1 MTFLSRPFRAAR
13 LLSLVREIDLGAIKN
28 EAERRFSL
36 ELTGDA
42 DLTAEL
48 ADLLSAT
55 PGRSGIHPYLTVN
68 PTVTSQMVGT
78 AVDLRLNVQRGYAP
92 SPTLQPQV
100 PTLNVCVLEA
110 AATPRQVGAEL
121 PHPGETGRVVLAEL
135 NAETVKN
142 VLIPQIL
149 RTLSPTLHLAVGK
162 QLPAFRPAVI
172 RGLIEEA
179 SRANALYA
187 ASTGVAEIVPVLNI
201 PLNVADTVVLT
212 KNQLVMA
219 YKVAL
224 AAGKTG
230 RPQELIGEIIGVLG
244 GGLLFRQVARGLI
257 GLIPVWGIVPK
268 VAVAYAGTQVVGT
281 ATSLW
286 ATEGRTVSAV
296 EVRELYAGALIRG
309 RQVAERLLP
318 GRRKQGEAKV
328 LEDNSQED
336 NSQKTEIAGEL
347 GPPSPTQPE
356 EPKEQP

>member
-1 MTFLSRPFRAAR
+1 MNPLSRPFRAAR

-42 DLTAEL
+42 GLTTEL
-48 ADLLSAT
+48 AELLSAT
-55 PGRSGIHPYLTVN
+55 PGRSGVHPYLAVN
-68 PTVTSQMVGT
+68 SAATPQAGT
-78 AVDLRLNVQRGYAP
+78 AADLRLNVQRGYAP
-92 SPTLQPQV
+92 PPTLQSRV
-100 PTLNVCVLEA
+100 PTLSVCVLENA
-110 AATPRQVGAEL
+110 ETPRQVGAEL
-121 PHPGETGRVVLAEL
+121 PHPGETGRVVLDGLSAQ
-135 NAETVKN
+135 TVQS
-142 VLIPQIL
+142 VLVPALL
-149 RTLSPTLHLAVGK
+149 RALSPTLHLALGR

-172 RGLIEEA
+172 RGLVEEA

-201 PLNVADTVVLT
+201 PLNVADTVVLS

-244 GGLLFRQVARGLI
+244 GGLLFRQVARGLV

-286 ATEGRTVSAV
+286 ATEGKTASTV
-296 EVRELYAGALIRG
+296 EIRELYAGALARG
-309 RQVAERLLP
+309 RGVAERLLP
-318 GRRKQGEAKV
+318 GRRKQSEAKV
-328 LEDNSQED
+328 LEDTDAGN
-336 NSQKTEIAGEL
+336 EILGEL
-347 GPPSPTQPE
+347 GPPDPSQPE
-356 EPKEQP
+356 

>member
-1 MTFLSRPFRAAR
+1 MNPLSRPFRAAR
-13 LLSLVREIDLGAIKN
+13 LLSLVREIDLGAIKD

-42 DLTAEL
+42 DLTTKL

-55 PGRSGIHPYLTVN
+55 PGRSGIHPYLTVT
-68 PTVTSQMVGT
+68 PQPAGA
-78 AVDLRLNVQRGYAP
+78 AVDLRLYIQRGYESP
-92 SPTLQPQV
+92 SELQTRV
-100 PTLNVCVLEA
+100 PTLSVCVVEDKE
-110 AATPRQVGAEL
+110 TTKQVGAEL
-121 PHPGETGRVVLAEL
+121 PHPGETGRVILDGLSAQ
-135 NAETVKN
+135 TVQN
-142 VLIPQIL
+142 MLIPKIL
-149 RTLSPTLHLAVGK
+149 RTLSPTLHLAVGR

-172 RGLIEEA
+172 RGLVEEA

-187 ASTGVAEIVPVLNI
+187 ASTGVAEIVPVLNL
-201 PLNVADTVVLT
+201 PLNVADTVVLS

-230 RPQELIGEIIGVLG
+230 RPQELIGEIVGVLG
-244 GGLLFRQVARGLI
+244 GGLLFRQVARGLVS
-257 GLIPVWGIVPK
+257 LIPVWGIVPK

-286 ATEGRTVSAV
+286 ATEGRTASAV
-296 EVRELYAGALIRG
+296 EVRELYAGALTKG

-328 LEDNSQED
+328 LEDTSVD
-336 NSQKTEIAGEL
+336 NKILGEL
-347 GPPSPTQPE
+347 GPPDSSQPD
-356 EPKEQP
+356 

>member
-42 DLTAEL
+42 DLTADL
-48 ADLLSAT
+48 ADLFSAT
-55 PGRSGIHPYLTVN
+55 PGRSGVHPYLTVN
-68 PTVTSQMVGT
+68 PTVTPQAG
-78 AVDLRLNVQRGYAP
+78 AAADLRLHVQRGYAP
-92 SPTLQPQV
+92 PLAVHSRV
-100 PTLNVCVLEA
+100 PTLSVCVLEA
-110 AATPRQVGAEL
+110 AETPRQVGAEL
-121 PHPGETGRVVLAEL
+121 PHPGEAGRVVIAEL

-142 VLIPQIL
+142 VLVPQVL
-149 RTLSPTLHLAVGK
+149 RALSPTLHLAVGR
-162 QLPAFRPAVI
+162 QLPVFRPAVI
-172 RGLIEEA
+172 RGLVEEA

-187 ASTGVAEIVPVLNI
+187 AGTGVAEIVPVLNI
-201 PLNVADTVVLT
+201 PLNVADTVVLS

-224 AAGKTG
+224 AAGKSG
-230 RPQELIGEIIGVLG
+230 QPQELIGEIIGVLG
-244 GGLLFRQVARGLI
+244 GGLLFRQVARGLV

-296 EVRELYAGALIRG
+296 EVRELYAGALTRG
-309 RQVAERLLP
+309 RQVAERLFP

-328 LEDNSQED
+328 LEDNGQED

-356 EPKEQP
+356 EPEEQP

>member
-1 MTFLSRPFRAAR
+1 MNPLSRPFRAAR
-13 LLSLVREIDLGAIKN
+13 LLSLVREIDLGAIKD

-42 DLTAEL
+42 GLTTKLAE
-48 ADLLSAT
+48 LLSAT
-55 PGRSGIHPYLTVN
+55 PGRSGIHPYLTV
-68 PTVTSQMVGT
+68 TLQLAGA
-78 AVDLRLNVQRGYAP
+78 AVDLRLHVQRGYAP
-92 SPTLQPQV
+92 PSELQTRV
-100 PTLNVCVLEA
+100 PTLSVCVLEA
-110 AATPRQVGAEL
+110 TETPKQVGAEL
-121 PHPGETGRVVLAEL
+121 PHPGETGRVILDGLSAQSVQ
-135 NAETVKN
+135 NM
-142 VLIPQIL
+142 LIPKIL
-149 RTLSPTLHLAVGK
+149 RTLSPTLHLAVGR

-172 RGLIEEA
+172 RGLVEEA

-187 ASTGVAEIVPVLNI
+187 ASTGVAEIVPVLNL
-201 PLNVADTVVLT
+201 PLNVADTVILS

-230 RPQELIGEIIGVLG
+230 RPQELIGEIVGVLG
-244 GGLLFRQVARGLI
+244 GGLLFRQVARGLV

-286 ATEGRTVSAV
+286 ATEGRTASAV
-296 EVRELYAGALIRG
+296 EVRELYAGALTKG

-328 LEDNSQED
+328 LEDTSVD
-336 NSQKTEIAGEL
+336 NKILGEL
-347 GPPSPTQPE
+347 GPPDSSQPD
-356 EPKEQP
+356 

>member
-1 MTFLSRPFRAAR
+1 MNPLSRPFRAAR

-42 DLTAEL
+42 GLTAEL
-48 ADLLSAT
+48 AELLSAT
-55 PGRSGIHPYLTVN
+55 PGRSGIHPYLAVKPNLTVN
-68 PTVTSQMVGT
+68 STVTSQ
-78 AVDLRLNVQRGYAP
+78 ADAAADLRLNVQRGYAP
-92 SPTLQPQV
+92 PSALHSRV
-100 PTLNVCVLEA
+100 PTLSVCVLEDA
-110 AATPRQVGAEL
+110 ETPTQVGAEL
-121 PHPGETGRVVLAEL
+121 PHPGEAGRFVIAEL

-142 VLIPQIL
+142 VLIPQVL
-149 RTLSPTLHLAVGK
+149 RALSPTLHLALGR

-172 RGLIEEA
+172 RGLVEEA

-187 ASTGVAEIVPVLNI
+187 ASTGVAEIVPVLNL
-201 PLNVADTVVLT
+201 PLNVADTVVLS

-230 RPQELIGEIIGVLG
+230 RPQELIGEIVGVLG
-244 GGLLFRQVARGLI
+244 GGLLFRQVARGLV

-286 ATEGRTVSAV
+286 ATEGRTASAA
-296 EVRELYAGALIRG
+296 EVRELYAGALTRG
-309 RQVAERLLP
+309 RGVAERLLP
-318 GRRKQGEAKV
+318 GRRKRAEAK
-328 LEDNSQED
+328 LEDTKAD
-336 NSQKTEIAGEL
+336 DKILGEL
-347 GPPSPTQPE
+347 EPPGPPQP
-356 EPKEQP
+356 K